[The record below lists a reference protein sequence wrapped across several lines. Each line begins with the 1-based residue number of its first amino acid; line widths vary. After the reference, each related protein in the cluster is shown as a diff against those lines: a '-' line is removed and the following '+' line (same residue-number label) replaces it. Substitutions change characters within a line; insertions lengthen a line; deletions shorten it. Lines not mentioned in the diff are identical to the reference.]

1 LKIAK
6 EKQSGLILLEALIGV
21 LIFSIGIVG
30 MLGLQSLSIKAS
42 TDANYRSEASYLA
55 NQILGQMWLD
65 KNNLSAYS
73 LNAGNAPCA
82 AGSSASANPNVTGWL
97 GDVARLPSA
106 NQFQQQIIVAPANNQ
121 VSVTVCWQTPHTT
134 TAHNFVAS
142 TSIN

>member
-1 LKIAK
+1 M
-6 EKQSGLILLEALIGV
+6 ILLEALIGI

-30 MLGLQSLSIKAS
+30 MIGLQSLSIQAS

-73 LNAGNAPCA
+73 LNAGSVSCAP
-82 AGSSASANPNVTGWL
+82 GNSTSANPIVTSWL
-97 GDVARLPSA
+97 GDVARLPLA

-121 VSVTVCWQTPHTT
+121 VSVTVCWKPPHTT